1 MALGK
6 SVRGRPLRPPP
17 EAQLDEQRTL
27 NPEGAGSIPARRT
40 YENRIWNKP
49 ERLVHTIR
57 FRVGGPRLVL
67 VFDPMLLRRTSEPQ
81 HRASLALMESS
92 RPLTGRI
99 LVRIQGGV
107 PDGDASGL
115 RTACKAEMRWFDSNR
130 RLQEP

>member
-1 MALGK
+1 M
-6 SVRGRPLRPPP
+6 RPPP

-57 FRVGGPRLVL
+57 FRMGGPRLVL

-107 PDGDASGL
+107 PDRL
-115 RTACKAEMRWFDSNR
+115 AERLGR
-130 RLQEP
+130 RLQSALHWFDPSNGLQEP